1 MATELPDFYY
11 HDHFNEMLSF
21 VCRHYQH
28 ALDAEHKAFIGDFRR
43 LGVAA
48 QRLYI
53 RLANRRGRVF
63 DVDKLNYPDIAC
75 LNNALRELRAADWIA
90 APAAEDY
97 PHLLACLTKGQLHAA
112 ACTCLA
118 GVSRS
123 WKKAELLEM
132 LLNNVRADV
141 FLNTINVEHLIVQR
155 RAGTLGYLLYLYFGE
170 TQDRLEKFAMRDLG
184 LVRTHAVG
192 DSFEPRFQNREDA
205 SQAWYFATRL
215 DRMKSA
221 SSPQRD
227 ALIDEAAAWPE
238 PSCTVAAELRSRL
251 AHRLARYL
259 EDSGRDEDAVLM
271 YERGN
276 SSACDERLI
285 RLLLRNGQRDTA
297 LRQLQRC
304 SAMPRSEE
312 ERLFATDLLQRKFG
326 SKRTTPVTDALRES
340 ETIEIDESQS
350 GSAENAALAHFARHG
365 VSGFRAENTLW
376 RTLFGLLFWEELFG
390 SQSATLHSPFEAMP
404 ASLQSGSFYADNKD
418 RIHAR
423 LAALSKPAGIKRR
436 MLQTITREY
445 SRHNGIF
452 RWHRAMT
459 DAPFALLD
467 AADPHAL
474 GKMLERMCRNYRDMH
489 AGFPDLLLIDAN
501 GCRFVEIKADGDQL
515 RRNQLLRLE
524 QLREAGFRADIVRV
538 RWVLDPAQIYA
549 VVDVETTGGAGEA
562 HRITELAAVK
572 VRHGR
577 IVDRFQTLINPQR
590 RIPSTITRLTG
601 ISEAMVADAPVF
613 ADIAN
618 EFSTFMQDAIFVAH
632 NVSFDYGFITRE
644 FARLGQPFRHPR
656 LCTCSS
662 MRKLYP
668 GYQSY
673 SLAALCENHNIPLR
687 RHHRALCDAEAAAEL
702 LFLIN
707 EKRAGNV
714 ARWSDDRA

>member
-1 MATELPDFYY
+1 MASELPDFYY
-11 HDHFNEMLSF
+11 HDHFNEMLAF
-21 VCRHYQH
+21 VGRHYPH
-28 ALDAEHKAFIGDFRR
+28 ALAAEHEAFIGDFRH
-43 LGVAA
+43 LGIAA

-63 DVDKLNYPDIAC
+63 DVDKLHYPEIAP
-75 LNNALRELRAADWIA
+75 LNKALQDLRTADWIG
-90 APAAEDY
+90 APAADDY
-97 PHLLACLTKGQLHAA
+97 PHLLACLTKGQLHVA

-123 WKKAELLEM
+123 LKKAELLDM
-132 LLNNVRADV
+132 LLNNVRPDT
-141 FLNTINVEHLIVQR
+141 FLNAIDVARLIVQR

-184 LVRTHAVG
+184 LVRTHAAG
-192 DSFEPRFQNREDA
+192 DSFEPRFHNREDA
-205 SQAWYFATRL
+205 LQAWYFATRL
-215 DRMKSA
+215 DQSKSA
-221 SSPQRD
+221 SSAQWD
-227 ALIDEAAAWPE
+227 ALTNEAAGWPE
-238 PSCTVAAELRSRL
+238 PSCSVAAELRSRL
-251 AHRLARYL
+251 AHRLARHL
-259 EDSGRDEDAVLM
+259 EDTGREENAVLM

-285 RLLLRNGQRDTA
+285 RLLLRIGQRDA
-297 LRQLQRC
+297 AQQQLERC
-304 SAMPRSEE
+304 IAMPRSEE

-340 ETIEIDESQS
+340 ETVEIDESQS

-365 VSGFRAENTLW
+365 VAGFRAENSLW

-404 ASLQSGSFYADNKD
+404 ASLHNGSFYDGNKD
-418 RIHAR
+418 RIQAR
-423 LAALSKPAGIKRR
+423 LATLWQPAAVKRR
-436 MLQTITREY
+436 MLQTVTREY
-445 SRHNGIF
+445 GRHNGIF

-459 DAPFALLD
+459 DSPFALLD

-474 GKMLERMCRNYRDMH
+474 ATMLERMCQNYRDMR

-538 RWVLDPAQIYA
+538 RWVLDPEQLYV
-549 VVDVETTGGAGEA
+549 VVDVETTGGAGET

-572 VRHGR
+572 VQHGR

-601 ISEAMVADAPVF
+601 ISEAMVAEAPVF
-613 ADIAN
+613 ADIAD
-618 EFSTFMQDAIFVAH
+618 EFSMFMQDAIFVAH

-644 FARLGQPFRHPR
+644 FARLGRPFRYPR
-656 LCTCSS
+656 LCTCAS
-662 MRKLYP
+662 MRKLYS
-668 GYQSY
+668 GYRSY
-673 SLAALCENHNIPLR
+673 SLAALCENHGIPLR
-687 RHHRALCDAEAAAEL
+687 RHHRALCDAEAAAGL

-707 EKRAGNV
+707 EKRASSV
-714 ARWSDDRA
+714 AG

>member
-1 MATELPDFYY
+1 MASELPDFYY
-11 HDHFNEMLSF
+11 HDHFNEMLAF
-21 VCRHYQH
+21 VCRHYPH
-28 ALDAEHKAFIGDFRR
+28 ALDTGHEAFIGDFRR

-63 DVDKLNYPDIAC
+63 DVNKLCYPEITPLDR
-75 LNNALRELRAADWIA
+75 ALRELRAADWIG
-90 APAAEDY
+90 APTSDDY

-112 ACTCLA
+112 ACTSLG
-118 GVSRS
+118 GVSKS

-132 LLNNVRADV
+132 LLDNVQPNTFLKTIDV
-141 FLNTINVEHLIVQR
+141 SHLIVQR
-155 RAGTLGYLLYLYFGE
+155 RVGTLGYLLYLYFGE

-184 LVRTHAVG
+184 LVRTHAIG
-192 DSFEPRFQNREDA
+192 DSFEPRFHNREDA
-205 SQAWYFATRL
+205 LQSWYFATRL
-215 DRMKSA
+215 DQLKSA
-221 SSPQRD
+221 TSPQWD
-227 ALIDEAAAWPE
+227 LLIDEAAAWPE
-238 PSCTVAAELRSRL
+238 PSCTVAADLRSRL
-251 AHRLARYL
+251 ALRLARYL
-259 EDSGRDEDAVLM
+259 EEAGRDQDAQLM
-271 YERGN
+271 YGRGN

-285 RLLLRNGQRDTA
+285 RLLLRNGQREA
-297 LRQLQRC
+297 AQRQLEHC
-304 SAMPRSEE
+304 IAMPRSEE
-312 ERLFATDLLQRKFG
+312 ERLFANDLLQRKFG

-340 ETIEIDESQS
+340 ETVEIDESQS
-350 GSAENAALAHFARHG
+350 GSAENAALAHFAGHG
-365 VSGFRAENTLW
+365 VAGFRAENTLW
-376 RTLFGLLFWEELFG
+376 RTLFGLLFWDELFG
-390 SQSATLHSPFEAMP
+390 SQSASLHSPFEAIP
-404 ASLQSGSFYADNKD
+404 ASLHSGSFYADNRD
-418 RIHAR
+418 SIDAR
-423 LAALSKPAGIKRR
+423 LAALSQPAEIKRR
-436 MLQTITREY
+436 MLQTVTREY
-445 SRHNGIF
+445 GRHNGIF

-467 AADPHAL
+467 AAEPHAL
-474 GKMLERMCRNYRDMH
+474 RTMLERMCRNYRDMH

-524 QLREAGFRADIVRV
+524 QLRGAGFRADIVRV

-572 VRHGR
+572 VQYGR

-613 ADIAN
+613 ADIA
-618 EFSTFMQDAIFVAH
+618 EKFSIFMQDAIFVAH

-644 FARLGQPFRHPR
+644 FARLGQLFRYPR

-668 GYQSY
+668 GYRSY
-673 SLAALCENHNIPLR
+673 SLAALCENHGIPLK

-707 EKRAGNV
+707 EKRAARV
-714 ARWSDDRA
+714 AR

>member
-1 MATELPDFYY
+1 MASELPDFYY
-11 HDHFNEMLSF
+11 HDHFNEMLTF

-28 ALDAEHKAFIGDFRR
+28 ALAAEHEAFIGDFRR
-43 LGVAA
+43 LSIAA

-63 DVDKLNYPDIAC
+63 DINKLRYPEITPLDR
-75 LNNALRELRAADWIA
+75 ALRDLRGDDWIG
-90 APAAEDY
+90 APTADDY
-97 PHLLACLTKGQLHAA
+97 PHLLACLTKGQLQAA
-112 ACTCLA
+112 ACACLA

-123 WKKAELLEM
+123 LKKVELLDM
-132 LLNNVRADV
+132 LRNNVRPDALLDAIDV
-141 FLNTINVEHLIVQR
+141 ACLIVQR

-192 DSFEPRFQNREDA
+192 DSYEPRFQNREDA
-205 SQAWYFATRL
+205 LQAWYFATRL
-215 DRMKSA
+215 DQLKTARL
-221 SSPQRD
+221 PVQD
-227 ALIDEAAAWPE
+227 LLIEEAGEWPE
-238 PSCTVAAELRSRL
+238 PSCIVAAELRSRL

-259 EDSGRDEDAVLM
+259 EESGRDEDAVLM

-276 SSACDERLI
+276 SSACDERRI
-285 RLLLRNGQRDTA
+285 RLLLRSGRRDA
-297 LRQLQRC
+297 AQRQLERC
-304 SAMPRSEE
+304 IAMPRSEE
-312 ERLFATDLLQRKFG
+312 ERLFANDLLQRKFG
-326 SKRTTPVTDALRES
+326 SKRTTPITDALRES
-340 ETIEIDESQS
+340 ETIAIDESQS

-365 VSGFRAENTLW
+365 AAGFRAENTLW

-418 RIHAR
+418 RIDGR
-423 LAALSKPAGIKRR
+423 LATLAQPADVKRR
-436 MLQTITREY
+436 LLQTVTREY
-445 SRHNGIF
+445 GRLNGVF

-467 AADPHAL
+467 AADSRAL
-474 GKMLERMCRNYRDMH
+474 GTMLEHMCRNYRDMR

-538 RWVLDPAQIYA
+538 RWVLDPAQTYV
-549 VVDVETTGGAGEA
+549 VVDVETTGGAGET

-572 VRHGR
+572 VQHGR

-613 ADIAN
+613 ADIADD
-618 EFSTFMQDAIFVAH
+618 FSTFMQNAIFVAH

-644 FARLGQPFRHPR
+644 YARVGRPFRYPR
-656 LCTCSS
+656 LCTCTS

-673 SLAALCENHNIPLR
+673 SLAALCENHSIPLR
-687 RHHRALCDAEAAAEL
+687 QHHRALCDAEAAAEL

-707 EKRAGNV
+707 EKRAGQV
-714 ARWSDDRA
+714 AC